1 MDLDGLTKRL
11 LTSYETLGGL
21 NHREVGNMP
30 SKQAVAEIC
39 ELLLRLFFPGFHD
52 EKALEERQHLEL
64 TRLRLRSLEE
74 KLGEEICKSL
84 RSTDRDCPRAKATAL
99 AAEFLEGL
107 PALRELLATDI
118 TAAYEGDPAA
128 TGLEEIILA
137 YPSIE
142 TVAIQRAAHRLYRA
156 GVPLL
161 PRVMTEWAHARTGI
175 DIHPG
180 ASLGTHFFIDHG
192 TGVVVGET
200 CRIGNRVKLYH
211 GVTLGARSFQRDD
224 AGKIV
229 KGGKRHPDVGDGV
242 TIYPNSTILGG
253 ETTIGEGTTIGANVF
268 LMHSVPPKSLVFL
281 EERQVQIIPK
291 KERSLA

>member
-11 LTSYETLGGL
+11 LDSYETLGGL
-21 NHREVGNMP
+21 NHRESGNLP
-30 SKQAVAEIC
+30 SKQTVAEIC
-39 ELLLRLFFPGFHD
+39 ELLLCLFFPGYHD
-52 EKALEERQHLEL
+52 EKALEERQLQEL
-64 TRLRLRSLEE
+64 TRLRLRSLHE
-74 KLGEEICKSL
+74 KLAEEICKSL
-84 RSTDRDCPRAKATAL
+84 RSTERDCPRARSNDLATD
-99 AAEFLEGL
+99 FLTDL
-107 PALRELLATDI
+107 PGLRELLATDI
-118 TAAYEGDPAA
+118 AAAYEGDPAA

-142 TVAIQRAAHRLYRA
+142 TVAIQRSAHHLYRA

-161 PRVMTEWAHARTGI
+161 PRVMTEWAHSRTGI

-192 TGVVVGET
+192 TGVVIGET
-200 CRIGNRVKLYH
+200 CRIGHHVKIYH

-229 KGGKRHPDVGDGV
+229 KGGKRHPDVGNNV

-253 ETTIGEGTTIGANVF
+253 ETLIGEGTTIGANVY
-268 LMHSVPPKSLVFL
+268 LMHSIPAKSLVFL
-281 EERQVQIIPK
+281 EEKQVQIIPK
-291 KERSLA
+291 KERANG